1 MLNRSTVLATLVLV
15 GSTTVALAQSTP
27 PANSTMPPPNS
38 SSPQMPTGGISDDSS
53 TAATPSGMGDKVGQ
67 DPKMK
72 TCMTS
77 EKAKNNGL
85 SEDQLKQKCMMQIA
99 SHQGQGK

>member
-1 MLNRSTVLATLVLV
+1 M
-15 GSTTVALAQSTP
+15 
-27 PANSTMPPPNS
+27 NS
-38 SSPQMPTGGISDDSS
+38 DSS
-53 TAATPSGMGDKVGQ
+53 IPSGSSDKVGQ

-72 TCMTS
+72 SCMTS

-99 SHQGQGK
+99 SHQGQSK

>member
-1 MLNRSTVLATLVLV
+1 MMTRSTVLGALVLV
-15 GSTTVALAQSTP
+15 GATAFAAAQSTP
-27 PANSTMPPPNS
+27 PTNSTMPPSNS
-38 SSPQMPTGGISDDSS
+38 SSPQTPAGGMNDGSS
-53 TAATPSGMGDKVGQ
+53 NAAAPSGTGDKVGQ

-99 SHQGQGK
+99 SHQGK